1 MLNNKEWQVILAG
14 EGGQGLVFIG
24 ALLGEAALLDG
35 KYASQSASYTI
46 ASRGGFTKAD
56 VIISDTEISFP
67 EVTEPDV
74 VLALSAGS
82 LEKYW
87 DSLPPESLLIYDTA
101 LNGRAAAKN
110 RIPLP
115 LSATVREAAAN
126 GWKAPLNL
134 VGLGAVIESADVVS
148 WEAFRKVLENKFPSP
163 AIVEANWKA
172 LQAGAELVKKT
183 PENE

>member
-1 MLNNKEWQVILAG
+1 MLKKEWQVILAG

-24 ALLGEAALLDG
+24 ALLGEAAVLDG

-56 VIISDTEISFP
+56 VVISDAEISFP

-74 VLALSAGS
+74 VLALSAAS
-82 LEKYW
+82 LERYR
-87 DSLPPESLLIYDTA
+87 DTMQPGSLLIYDAT
-101 LNGRAAAKN
+101 LDGGAAGTN
-110 RIPLP
+110 RISLP
-115 LSATVREAAAN
+115 LSTTVREAAAN

-134 VGLGAVIESADVVS
+134 VGLGAVIGSVDIVS
-148 WEAFRKVLENKFPSP
+148 WDAFRKVLENKFPSS

-172 LQAGAELVKKT
+172 LQAGAALVKKQK
-183 PENE
+183 N

>member
-24 ALLGEAALLDG
+24 ALLGEAAVLDG

-56 VIISDTEISFP
+56 VIISDIEISFP

-82 LEKYW
+82 LEKYR
-87 DSLPPESLLIYDTA
+87 DSLPPESLLIYDAA
-101 LNGRAAAKN
+101 LNGGAAGIN
-110 RIPLP
+110 RISLP
-115 LSATVREAAAN
+115 LSAKVREAAAN

-134 VGLGAVIESADVVS
+134 VGLGAVVGYVDIVS
-148 WEAFRKVLENKFPSP
+148 WDAFRKVLEKKFPSS
-163 AIVEANWKA
+163 AIVEANWNA
-172 LQAGAELVKKT
+172 LQAGAALVK
-183 PENE
+183 